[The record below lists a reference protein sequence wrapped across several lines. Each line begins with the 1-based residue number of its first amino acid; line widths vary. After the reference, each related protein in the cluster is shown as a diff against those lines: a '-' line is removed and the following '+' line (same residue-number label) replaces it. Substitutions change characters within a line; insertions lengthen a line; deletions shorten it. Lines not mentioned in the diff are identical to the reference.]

1 MLSKVKSQA
10 LFWIAVLLIIFVT
23 QKIGKITLNLWSLK
37 IIILPMVLA
46 ALAAMFLGVPYL
58 RRFKLFATIYKK
70 EHIQFC
76 GAYVLLLLLPML
88 ARMSI
93 YVGPYVHQVIHDGL
107 GFLLSELGGIGT
119 VVFGMPL
126 ALLLGLKRSS
136 IGACLGVGR
145 EGELGF
151 ISEKFTLNSPEGQG
165 VVAIYLIGTL
175 FGALIFSI
183 LIPVLAIFGFSPL
196 ALAMASGVGSTS
208 MMTAAASSVSALYPE
223 QSTQILAYAAL
234 SNQVVSVLGTY
245 LMLFVNYP
253 LCEWIYR
260 KYEMLRGAR

>member
-1 MLSKVKSQA
+1 MAKKMLSKFIFLCAILFIVFISQKVGRTTFSA
-10 LFWIAVLLIIFVT
+10 FSI
-23 QKIGKITLNLWSLK
+23 K
-37 IIILPMVLA
+37 IIILPMVIAAILA
-46 ALAAMFLGVPYL
+46 MLLGLPQL
-58 RRFKLFATIYKK
+58 RRFKLFSSVYTSENI
-70 EHIQFC
+70 EFC
-76 GAYVLLLLLPML
+76 GKYVLLLLLPLL
-88 ARMSI
+88 ARFGVFI
-93 YVGPYVHQVIHDGL
+93 GPYVGQVIHDSL
-107 GFLLSELGGIGT
+107 GFVLSELGGVGT
-119 VVFGMPL
+119 VIFGMPL

-136 IGACLGVGR
+136 IGACLGIGR

-165 VVAIYLIGTL
+165 VLSIYLIGTL

-183 LIPVLAIFGFSPL
+183 LIPVMAKLGFSPL

-208 MMTAAASSVSALYPE
+208 MMTAAAASVSALYPAQE
-223 QSTQILAYAAL
+223 TQILAYAAM

-260 KYEMLRGAR
+260 KKIQWSQK